1 MACHHHH
8 FNCSSGSLTAIGCK
22 EDNRRQRPDRGTGFE
37 RDAPALS
44 PLRADEP
51 VRHRILLVGEAE
63 HNMCG
68 WGRLPLRDEAA
79 GEDCSVPDPVS
90 AGHETGHTDDEAG
103 RQVEHERKRR
113 STTSIGTFTA
123 ASRRATA
130 GSTRRPE
137 HKLARM
143 STAAAAMTPIPKST
157 FVVSTA
163 HCIFETLELCLHT
176 ALVCSFAPLLRHP
189 SRPDQ
194 CVLATAAAAALMLL
208 LFAAVRLCAY
218 ALLSACL
225 PLRRATYSLG
235 P

>member
-44 PLRADEP
+44 PLRADQP

-63 HNMCG
+63 HNM
-68 WGRLPLRDEAA
+68 WGGVVCPYEMRP
-79 GEDCSVPDPVS
+79 PVRTAPCRS
-90 AGHETGHTDDEAG
+90 RAHTHETGHTDDEAG